1 MADKKATI
9 SLEGKVL
16 GENVDIRIN
25 ETLSPNGMTYW
36 DGDFFVQPQSPIAN
50 PSNVIKTHHLILDD
64 GRRGDFL
71 MSSLEFRATE
81 SQCTARVRFQGTGP
95 LAAPVP

>member
-1 MADKKATI
+1 MAHKKATI

-16 GENVDIRIN
+16 EKNVDIRLN

-36 DGDFFVQPQSPIAN
+36 DGDFFVQPESPIAK
-50 PSNVIKTHHLILDD
+50 PSNVIKTYHLALDD
-64 GRRGDFL
+64 GRQGDFL
-71 MSSLEFRATE
+71 MSLEIRTEGSQGIAHVKFR
-81 SQCTARVRFQGTGP
+81 GTGL

>member
-16 GENVDIRIN
+16 AENVDIRLN

-36 DGDFFVQPQSPIAN
+36 DGDFFVQPESPIAK
-50 PSNVIKTHHLILDD
+50 PSNVIKTHHLALDD
-64 GRRGDFL
+64 GRQGDFL
-71 MSSLEFRATE
+71 MSLEFRTE
-81 SQCTARVRFQGTGP
+81 GSQSTAHVKFQGTGP